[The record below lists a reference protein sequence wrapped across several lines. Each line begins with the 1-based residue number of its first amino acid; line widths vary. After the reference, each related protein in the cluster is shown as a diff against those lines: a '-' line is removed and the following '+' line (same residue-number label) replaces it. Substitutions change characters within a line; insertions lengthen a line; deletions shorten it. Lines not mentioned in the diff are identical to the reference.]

1 MGEVSAEFECLS
13 LFFPDLSNQ
22 KQETVTFSS
31 QVAILF
37 GVFHCRAIFS
47 LPKKTF
53 QDLLKKKKLKKNFVK
68 AIASLSC
75 LSGAVLS
82 HFWYVYQNNYINLTS
97 LMGFT
102 KPIRHYAESTHVKKK
117 MIQSHFKKS

>member
-1 MGEVSAEFECLS
+1 MVDYSGDEIWGKCQS
-13 LFFPDLSNQ
+13 LIVYLSNQ
-22 KQETVTFSS
+22 RQGTVTVSS
-31 QVAILF
+31 QVAFLF

-47 LPKKTF
+47 LPKKTC

-82 HFWYVYQNNYINLTS
+82 RFWYVYQHNYINL
-97 LMGFT
+97 
-102 KPIRHYAESTHVKKK
+102 A
-117 MIQSHFKKS
+117 